1 MPTITPPFQRRITN
15 PLQRPLSSDLN
26 LQAFYDSV
34 TQAYLAGAVYS
45 ASPGG
50 NPTFDTGFVGNSFRC
65 FASTTS
71 REVVVQKGLGFI
83 NAATAYDEDDINGI
97 AGVNAGSYAPVV
109 CQPSDPDAAG
119 LYVAVADLAAGLSRI
134 DLVCVKAPNYPTATA
149 NIGLLN
155 PTSSTFAFAPRPTQ
169 FTENAFSVTSG
180 DPDFIQ
186 VVTGAPIAGTPTA
199 PAVPSGYLEIGRIY
213 VPVGSSALSNSDIE
227 DRRNVLIPHGG
238 RAMTLNFS
246 TYLGQGGNPDETVGF
261 QFGNNGV
268 HAIARASFSTP
279 PTGGKKTFEV
289 YVSSASTNPLSF
301 DLTADGVTQTNDGS
315 SGVYNAIFC
324 SVISKT
330 TVSRSSA
337 LPYFQEV
344 GGTQAILGP
353 TVAKFVVVAGPAR
366 IPAGEDWVKIDT
378 RADYVNA
385 NGIGTIRCGLYAQAF

>member
-15 PLQRPLSSDLN
+15 PLQRPLASDLN

-34 TQAYLAGAVYS
+34 TQSYLAGAIYS
-45 ASPGG
+45 ASPGA
-50 NPTFDTGFVGNSFRC
+50 NPTFTTGFIGNSFRC

-83 NAATAYDEDDINGI
+83 NAATAYDEDDIGGI
-97 AGVNAGSYAPVV
+97 AGVNAGSHAPVV
-109 CQPSDPDAAG
+109 CQPDDPDAAG
-119 LYVAVADLAAGLSRI
+119 LNVPVDELAAGLQRI

-213 VPVGSSALSNSDIE
+213 VPVGTGNLANSDIE

-238 RAMTLNFS
+238 RAMTLEFDARLNGS
-246 TYLGQGGNPDETVGF
+246 TVQGFN
-261 QFGNNGV
+261 FGNNGV
-268 HAIARASFSTP
+268 HAVVRSVYETP
-279 PTGGKKTFEV
+279 PSSGYKYFEV
-289 YVSSASTNPLSF
+289 YVSSGAVDPSSF
-301 DLTADGVTQTNDGS
+301 LLNAAGLAIVDSATITDTQIALTCGV
-315 SGVYNAIFC
+315 
-324 SVISKT
+324 K
-330 TVSRSSA
+330 SRSTVTRASA
-337 LPYFQEV
+337 LPIFEAA
-344 GGTQAILGP
+344 GTYDALIGP
-353 TVAKFVVVAGPAR
+353 TVAKFIVMAGKAYEGGGY
-366 IPAGEDWVKIDT
+366 AGIDISAT
-378 RADYVNA
+378 NIDNFIVPPTVRLN
-385 NGIGTIRCGLYAQAF
+385 LFAQAF